1 MTSKHE
7 FDAHLDVQPLEN
19 PPYHEQIALM
29 HEFEEV
35 QKWRPAVDALEGLRA
50 RLMFFEN
57 TYAKEDQELLYITA
71 ALGAYRIAIDTLD
84 QELDRYRQWAGLPT
98 VKGGVL

>member
-7 FDAHLDVQPLEN
+7 YDTHCDIVAVEEPD
-19 PPYHEQIALM
+19 YHEQIALM
-29 HEFEEV
+29 HELEEAK
-35 QKWRPAVDALEGLRA
+35 KWVPAIVALEGLRE

-57 TYAKEDQELLYITA
+57 AYANDNQELVYITA

-84 QELDRYRQWAGLPT
+84 TELDKYRRWSGYLET
-98 VKGGVL
+98 KGGIA